1 MPIKLLVYFIVIM
14 QYQNN
19 LFLDTK
25 SSAENKY
32 LKFVK
37 YDASLPNGEDGA
49 SARKRSSPQKKKNFQ
64 CYRPAKTNGA
74 GDCGNFQTRHHPEL
88 FGKAAPFG

>member
-1 MPIKLLVYFIVIM
+1 M
-14 QYQNN
+14 QYQDN

-32 LKFVK
+32 IKFVK
-37 YDASLPNGEDGA
+37 RDAFPLPNVKYGA
-49 SARKRSSPQKKKNFQ
+49 SAGKRTKINPKKKKKFQ

-74 GDCGNFQTRHHPEL
+74 GDCENFQTRYHPKL
-88 FGKAAPFG
+88 FGKGKAAPIGWKGGD